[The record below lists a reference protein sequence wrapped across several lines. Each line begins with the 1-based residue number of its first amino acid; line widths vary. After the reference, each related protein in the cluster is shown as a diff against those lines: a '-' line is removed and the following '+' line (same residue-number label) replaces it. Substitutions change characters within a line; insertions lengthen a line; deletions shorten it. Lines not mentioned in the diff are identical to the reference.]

1 MIEQKD
7 FKFRD
12 DMSKGSEETTV
23 PIEILTFP
31 YQNVIFRYTTV
42 GVKEQENGTAVLRF
56 QYDILDTGE
65 YTETKL
71 RNDQRFEQHLG
82 LLLNHLILE
91 SAEHEVNESR
101 KNDLEES
108 SDERGLL
115 P

>member
-7 FKFRD
+7 FRFRD
-12 DMSKGSEETTV
+12 DMSKSSDETTV
-23 PIEILTFP
+23 PIEILTYP
-31 YQNVIFRYTTV
+31 YEHVIFRFTTV

-56 QYDILDTGE
+56 QYDLLDVGE